1 VVFLNLLERMEKI
14 LFGGLNKGYVTD

>member
-1 VVFLNLLERMEKI
+1 VFLNLLERLEKT